1 MRQQDQRFAGT
12 DKTNPG
18 VSRAG
23 TGRITGHQGD
33 AILNRNGNRD
43 QDFSRGQGAELSGQ
57 ANKAQTQT
65 KISRGRKVKN
75 LDSMWQRVCARLRAE
90 IGEEVFQSWFTRVQP
105 DELNGGILR
114 MSVPTRFLKSWIHSH
129 YEDRVLALW
138 KSEDDRIMKVE
149 LHVRKPKANVPA
161 NENAPGDAQTSG
173 EPATGSLNLKESLD
187 NLPGFSGEE
196 LNATGLASPL
206 DPRFTLESFVVG
218 DSNRLAFE
226 AARQIARPV
235 KGGAMDYNIL
245 YIHGGVGLGKTHLLQ
260 SVTWAVR
267 RETQGRRVI
276 YLTAERFMYRFV
288 AALKAKEAIAFKDQL
303 RNIDLLL
310 IDDMQFLQGPSIQ
323 QEFCHTLNAL
333 IEAGRQVMIAAD
345 RPPSELDSLDERV
358 RSRLSAGLV
367 ADLGPLDVNVRL
379 EILQKRLAIAKRRF
393 PDLTIS
399 DDVLEY
405 VAKMIT
411 GNGRDLEGAFT
422 RIVARNQLARYEI
435 TVGTAESAIRDLIRP
450 VEPKRVR
457 IERIQRIVAK
467 HFNVTKQEIVSS
479 RRTRSIVRPRQIS
492 MYLAKTMTNRSFPD
506 IGRRFGGRDHTTV
519 LHAVRKIEGLI
530 ADDPA
535 LANEIALLRRVI
547 EEMID

>member
-1 MRQQDQRFAGT
+1 MNETLEKIQIK
-12 DKTNPG
+12 DK
-18 VSRAG
+18 
-23 TGRITGHQGD
+23 
-33 AILNRNGNRD
+33 
-43 QDFSRGQGAELSGQ
+43 GAKLGGQ
-57 ANKAQTQT
+57 ASGLQKQDKKNRKMKA
-65 KISRGRKVKN
+65 KSMEV
-75 LDSMWQRVCARLRAE
+75 MWQRVRDRLRAE
-90 IGEEVFQSWFTRVQP
+90 LGEEVFQSWFARIQP
-105 DELNGGILR
+105 DELNGGTIR
-114 MSVPTRFLKSWIHSH
+114 MSVPTRFLKSWINSH

-138 KSEDDRIMKVE
+138 KNEDEKILKLE
-149 LHVRKPKANVPA
+149 LSVRTPKANVPA
-161 NENAPGDAQTSG
+161 NENSALTQPCDSRTLAGG
-173 EPATGSLNLKESLD
+173 VPKLD
-187 NLPGFSGEE
+187 VMDGAAGVSGEE

-218 DSNRLAFE
+218 ESNRLAFE
-226 AARQIARPV
+226 AARQIAQPV
-235 KGGAMDYNIL
+235 KSGGMEYNIL

-260 SVTWAVR
+260 SVTWTVR
-267 RETQGRRVI
+267 RENQGRRVI

-333 IEAGRQVMIAAD
+333 IEAGKQVVIAAD
-345 RPPSELDSLDERV
+345 RPLSELDNLDERV
-358 RSRLSAGLV
+358 RSRISAGLV
-367 ADLGPLDVNVRL
+367 ADLRPLDLNVRL

-393 PDLTIS
+393 PNLSIS
-399 DDVLEY
+399 DDVLEF
-405 VAKMIT
+405 VASKIT

-422 RIVARNQLARYEI
+422 RIVARNQLAKYEI
-435 TVGTAESAIRDLIRP
+435 TLETAESAIRDLIRP
-450 VEPKRVR
+450 IEPKRVR

-519 LHAVRKIEGLI
+519 LHAVRKIESLM
-530 ADDPA
+530 ADDPG
-535 LANEIALLRRVI
+535 LANEVSLLRRLI
-547 EEMID
+547 EDMAD